1 MAGRTQADPVIIE
14 HALAAIDEARVSR
27 LLCRLVDTPSPTGS
41 ERACADVL
49 AEHLTQAP
57 VRVELQAFHGTRANV
72 LASLPRAGTDGVRLM
87 LCGHLD
93 TGGYGDP
100 AEDYPTLGP
109 LGPADVARAIVA
121 DGVVSGL
128 GAFNMK

>member
-1 MAGRTQADPVIIE
+1 MAGSLQADPATVE
-14 HALAAIDEARVSR
+14 RALAAIDAERVSR

-41 ERACADVL
+41 ERACAEVL
-49 AEHLTQAP
+49 AEHLAQAP

-72 LASLPRAGTDGVRLM
+72 LASLPQAGTDGIRLM

-109 LGPADVARAIVA
+109 LWRARSSPTA
-121 DGVVSGL
+121 SCRGL
-128 GAFNMK
+128 APST